1 MEWLI
6 NRRRMMFNKAVPPA
20 YLTFEDSRVWEICC
34 YRWGD
39 TYDLQEVDGQG
50 GILSNGTLIGSSSGV
65 YTDYMFA
72 SSYAISAH
80 TGTPAVSARTIQYRI
95 ELEVKSGSQTAAGA
109 PWSVPTQSSS
119 SNNCFCVEQ
128 YNLGMNKT
136 SLLSITASQWE
147 DSSYWASQSTLVS
160 DGNSKYHCNVTTNT
174 SCQYLRLFMRGD
186 SNVIVN
192 WKIVSVGVTKL
203 PLGITL
209 KQCKAVTSMYNIF
222 TLGNYR
228 FNFLIERFDEFQY
241 FTSITNSWSFM
252 YLENLKKL
260 TLPQSVTTIPSEALY
275 GISLSEST
283 NFKVPEGCT
292 TYENHA
298 IGRGNCHIVT
308 LDLPS
313 TSTSFTGNFMYGAP
327 DIQTIIIR
335 ATTPPTVASNTLS
348 SIPSRVQFY
357 VPDDSVEA
365 YQTAS
370 SWSSYAS
377 RIHPLS
383 EYVES

>member
-6 NRRRMMFNKAVPPA
+6 NRRRMMFNKSIPPT
-20 YLTFEDSRVWEICC
+20 YMNFEDSRVWEICC
-34 YRWGD
+34 YYWGD

-50 GILSNGTLIGSSSGV
+50 GILSSGTLIGSSSGV
-65 YTDYMFA
+65 YTDYIFA
-72 SSYAISAH
+72 SSYAIPAH
-80 TGTPAVSARTIQYRI
+80 TGTPATSARTIQYRI
-95 ELEVKSGSQTAAGA
+95 ELEVNNGSQTAAGA

-119 SNNCFCVEQ
+119 SNNCFSIEQ
-128 YNLGMNKT
+128 YSLGLQKT
-136 SLLSITASQWE
+136 ALLSITASQWE
-147 DSSYWASQSTLVS
+147 DSSYWSSQQNIIN
-160 DGNSKYHCNVTTNT
+160 DGNGKYHCNITTNT
-174 SCQYLRLFMRGD
+174 SCQYIRLFMRGD
-186 SNVIVN
+186 SNVEVA
-192 WKIVSVGVTKL
+192 WRIVSIGITKM

-209 KQCKAVTSMYNIF
+209 KQCKKVSSTYNIF
-222 TLGNYR
+222 GLGSYAPNTLIQR
-228 FNFLIERFDEFQY
+228 FPEFQY
-241 FTSITNSWSFM
+241 FTSITSSWNFN

-260 TLPQSVTTIPSEALY
+260 VLPPYITIIPMEALY
-275 GISLSEST
+275 GVSLSESSY
-283 NFKVPEGCT
+283 FKVPEGCT
-292 TYENHA
+292 TYRNHA

-313 TSTSFTGNFMYGAP
+313 TSASFDGYIMYGAP

-348 SIPSRVQFY
+348 NIPSRVQFY

-370 SWSSYAS
+370 SWSNYAS